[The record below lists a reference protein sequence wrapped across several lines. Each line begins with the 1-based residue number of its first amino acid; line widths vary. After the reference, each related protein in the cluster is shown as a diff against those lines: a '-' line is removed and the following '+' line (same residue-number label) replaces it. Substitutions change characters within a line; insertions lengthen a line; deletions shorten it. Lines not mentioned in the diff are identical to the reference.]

1 MRFFTGETRRDKVRS
16 ASAVVAGIT
25 VPAVLAVLA
34 IINPGVKIAEVDLN
48 DGAVWVTNAQGL
60 KLGRYNAKVQEL
72 NAGLIATDPGFD
84 VLQDAQTVLLSE
96 PTKLSVVDPASVT
109 LTTQAEIPAQSQV
122 SMRDGVVAVVAPDG
136 KVWVREVAALES
148 IDAATDP
155 DLDLG
160 GGARAVVTTD
170 GAVLAVDPADGAVHR
185 VETTADGV
193 QTTEAG
199 VLKDA
204 VGVVPDEVTAVGDTL
219 VMRAGSRLYG
229 EDWTRDLAD
238 QGGSLVLQQT
248 GPDSGVVLA
257 ATTTRLLKVDLRKGS
272 SSAIETTGNGA
283 PARPVALGAC
293 IYGAWA
299 SPTRNYVRECT
310 DGQPEIDDLAELTA
324 STTLVFRV
332 NRSVIVLND
341 TATGRMWLP
350 DDLPQV
356 QNPNWDDIQQQEEP
370 EDRQDES
377 DQLDTTQQ
385 LLSQCTDQSLP
396 PGASDDEIGVR
407 PGRTAIL
414 DVLGND
420 TAGECGI
427 IAISEFDAIPP
438 EFGSIESIYG
448 GRALQIVVAPDAQGT
463 ATFTYTITDGR
474 GQNPPST
481 ATVTLTARD
490 ASENNDPVQVRTGAA
505 EVEQGA
511 SLEYDALANFMDPD
525 GDDLVLVSAT
535 TDGTGTAR
543 ARQDGVVTFI
553 AEGDQLGRQTLQLV
567 VSDGTAQVAGTMT
580 VDVRAAGS
588 LPPTIDPVHAV
599 TYVGSPVEVDV
610 LASVHS
616 ASREPARLASVEEV
630 AGTTITPHLDDGRFV
645 FLATNPG
652 TYYVSFSVVAAPQQT
667 TGLARID
674 VRERPS
680 EPLPPVAV
688 RDIALLPSGGEVTI
702 DPLVNDVDPGGGV
715 LVLTSLTPQDG
726 SSLQVAVLEHRLVR
740 ITSRLTLTAP
750 ETVSYVISNGVAEAR
765 GEILV
770 VPVQPSAQQ
779 RAPVVH
785 DLDVSVRTGGVV
797 TIPALAA
804 AFDADGDTMTMVP
817 ELPEPLADGEGLLF
831 VSGDTLRYQA
841 PSSPMTVRAVFSVQD
856 SFGNIGSG
864 SVTISVHSSAPESKA
879 PPRPKDLTAR
889 TFSGETV
896 RIPVPLTGIDP
907 DGDGVTLLGQGD
919 TAPTKGRVVAVGA
932 DWIEYEAFPGEAGT
946 DTFTYAVEDW
956 VGQRSLATIRV
967 GIAARPG
974 DAMPIVARNDE
985 VTVQPGQR
993 VEVRVL
999 RNDVDPSGEELTLS
1013 PDLEVPAGI
1022 VARVDGRRIVVESP
1036 DTVTD
1041 PISIV
1046 YTVTNSRGGR
1056 ASAVLTLYIVENAV
1070 ISAPVARDVTVAPL
1084 EVVDKSTVEVN
1095 VLAVAENPSGPLSD
1109 LAVSVPSS
1117 HASVASVT
1125 ASGGVLVTLT
1135 DRAQTI
1141 PYLLTNTRPEA
1152 GGVKAYAF
1160 ISVPALGDFPPVLRP
1175 KTRELR
1181 VASGA
1186 ELTIPIAEF
1195 VQVGTGKTAR
1205 IGAAGQ
1211 VSATRSDGSDL
1222 IVDDVTLRYVSAPG
1236 YAGPAS
1242 ITFQVTDGASR
1253 DDSSGR
1259 RATLTLPITVFTED
1273 DYPPTFTPTTLDVG
1287 QGDAAT
1293 TVNLLAYTKGPQ
1305 GADAE
1310 QTYTF
1315 RAGGSATAGFSV
1327 SLDGTRLSVSV
1338 AADTPRGT
1346 VGSMPL
1352 ILGYGRSGSMQVE
1365 VPFRVTASGRVLA
1378 TASPF
1383 TILGS
1388 AGDETRVDVLTGSS
1402 NPFPGQPLTVTG
1414 AQVTAGTGTAAVS
1427 GSSVVVRPAEGFVGA
1442 LTVRYRLRDATNDP
1456 LREVEGLIT
1465 VNVRDKPAAPTA
1477 PRVGDVTSQ
1486 TVVLSWDAPV
1496 NNGAPI
1502 TGYRLTRNG
1511 GQTTLCA
1518 TTTCTVTGLTNGTDY
1533 TFTVSAQNAVGWSA
1547 ESAPSAKATPDAVPD
1562 VPGAPTLVAGDR
1574 QVTVSWAAPA
1584 NQGTPITQY
1593 TVMLSNGQ
1601 TRVVNATT
1609 AAFTGLDNG
1618 TAYTAQVRAH
1628 NGATPPEGGPW
1639 SRPSDTAVPA
1649 GLPGAPTV
1657 SVDGTSS
1664 SALGTYINIRWT
1676 AAPPNGAPIKSYR
1689 VAAYAGASLVSEQT
1703 VGADQLAWSLSNV
1716 TKGVD
1721 YTFRVSAFNGAG
1733 GGTGW
1738 GPAGEVTAASFSP
1751 PGAPGARPTTAQ
1763 DGATFNNGSVT
1774 YSWSA
1779 PAETGGQGVGISHY
1793 ELGGVNVGN
1802 VTTVTVGNLPGGQM
1816 SAAPTVR
1823 ACNTRGDCGETTTLS
1838 SATPRTVPIAPVV
1851 AINRIAGNYSRVAVS
1866 WSVADTGGADLNRYR
1881 FRVNGGAWQETNAT
1895 SADVDSPLTGVTVE
1909 VQARNAVG
1917 WSTEG
1922 AASGSPFQPQAPEAP
1937 AVTVEGVSGD
1947 GVVSFTWNA
1956 PASPGT
1962 SITGYEFR
1970 VFLPGADPAWT
1981 AAAPNEVNTRRTTVT
1996 VTAAGTYRV
2005 QVRAVNSVGAGAVG
2019 ETSAAYAPAVPTPT
2033 PTPDPAGPGGG

>member
-1 MRFFTGETRRDKVRS
+1 MKFFAGETRKEKVRS

-25 VPAVLAVLA
+25 VPAVLAILA

-72 NAGLIATDPGFD
+72 NGGLIATDPGFD

-96 PTKLSVVDPASVT
+96 PSRLSVVDPATVT
-109 LTTQAEIPAQSQV
+109 LTTQAELPAQSQV
-122 SMRDGVVAVVAPDG
+122 SMLDGVIAVVGPDG
-136 KVWVREVAALES
+136 KVWVRQVEALES
-148 IDAATDP
+148 IDAETTP

-160 GGARAVVTTD
+160 DGARAVVTAG
-170 GAVLAVDPADGAVHR
+170 GAVLAVDPTDGAVHR
-185 VETTADGV
+185 VDTSSGSSQVSEVGT
-193 QTTEAG
+193 
-199 VLKDA
+199 LKDA
-204 VGVVPDEVTAVGDTL
+204 TGVVPEEVTAVGDSL
-219 VMRAGSRLYG
+219 VMRAGSRLYTQS
-229 EDWTRDLAD
+229 WTRDLAD
-238 QGGSLVLQQT
+238 QGASLVLQQT
-248 GPDSGVVLA
+248 GPERDVVLA
-257 ATTTRLLKVDLRKGS
+257 ATATRLLSIDLGKGS
-272 SSAIETTGNGA
+272 SSAIETTGNGF
-283 PARPVALGAC
+283 PARPVSLGAC

-299 SPTRNYVRECT
+299 SPTKNYVRECT
-310 DGQPEIDDLAELTA
+310 GGEPEIADLAEVTSA
-324 STTLVFRV
+324 ETLVFRV

-341 TATGRMWLP
+341 TASGRMWLP

-356 QNPNWDDIQQQEEP
+356 QNPNWDDIEQQEEP

-377 DQLDTTQQ
+377 EQLETTEQ

-396 PGASDDEIGVR
+396 PGASDDDIGVR
-407 PGRTAIL
+407 PGRTAVL
-414 DVLGND
+414 DVLSND

-427 IAISEFDAIPP
+427 IAISEFDAISP
-438 EFGSIESIYG
+438 EFGMIESIYG

-481 ATVTLTARD
+481 ASVTLSARD
-490 ASENNDPVQVRTGAA
+490 ISENSDPVELRNGSA

-511 SLEYDALANFMDPD
+511 SLEYDALANFIDPD

-567 VSDGTAQVAGTMT
+567 VSDGRAQIAGTMT

-588 LPPTIDPVHAV
+588 LAPRIDPVHAE
-599 TYVGSPVEVDV
+599 TYVGSPVVVDV

-616 ASREPARLASVEEV
+616 ASREPARLASVDELP
-630 AGTTITPHLDDGRFV
+630 GTTIVPHLDDGRFL
-645 FLATNPG
+645 FTATNPG
-652 TYYVSFSVVAAPQQT
+652 TYYVSFTVVAAPQQA

-674 VRERPS
+674 VREWPTD
-680 EPLPPVAV
+680 PLPPVAV

-715 LVLTSLTPQDG
+715 LVLTSMTPQQG
-726 SSLQVAVLEHRLVR
+726 SSLQVAVLDHRLVR
-740 ITSRLTLTAP
+740 ITSRVALTAP
-750 ETVSYVISNGVAEAR
+750 ETISYVISNGVAEAR

-770 VPVQPSAQQ
+770 LPVQPSSLQ

-804 AFDADGDTMTMVP
+804 AFDADGDVVTMVP

-831 VSGDTLRYQA
+831 VSGDNLRYQA
-841 PSSPMTVRAVFSVQD
+841 PDSPVTVRAVFSVQD
-856 SFGNIGSG
+856 TFGNIGSG
-864 SVTISVHSSAPESKA
+864 QVTISVHSSAPESKA

-889 TFSGETV
+889 TFAGETV
-896 RIPVPLTGIDP
+896 RIPVPLVGIDG

-919 TAPTKGRVVAVGA
+919 TAPTKGRVVAIGA

-1013 PDLEVPAGI
+1013 DVLEVPPGI
-1022 VARVDGRRIVVESP
+1022 VARVEGRRIVVDTP
-1036 DTVTD
+1036 DQVTD

-1046 YTVTNSRGGR
+1046 YRVTNARGGQ

-1095 VLAVAENPSGPLSD
+1095 VLAVAENPSGPVSD
-1109 LAVSVPSS
+1109 LEVSVPAS
-1117 HASVASVT
+1117 HASVATVT
-1125 ASGGVLVTLT
+1125 ASGGVLVTLK

-1152 GGVKAYAF
+1152 NGVKAYAF

-1205 IGAAGQ
+1205 IAAAGQ
-1211 VSATRSDGSDL
+1211 VSATRSDGSEL
-1222 IVDDVTLRYVSAPG
+1222 IVDEGTLRYVSAPG

-1253 DDSSGR
+1253 DDANGR
-1259 RATLTLPITVFTED
+1259 RATLTLPITVYTED
-1273 DYPPTFTPTTLDVG
+1273 DYPPTFAPTTLDVG

-1293 TVNLLAYTKGPQ
+1293 TVNLLAYTKGPE
-1305 GADAE
+1305 GADAD

-1315 RAGGSATAGFSV
+1315 RAAGNATPGFVV
-1327 SLDGTRLSVSV
+1327 SIEGTRLSVSV
-1338 AADTPRGT
+1338 AADVARGT
-1346 VGSMPL
+1346 VGSMP
-1352 ILGYGRSGSMQVE
+1352 ITLGYGRSGTMEVQ
-1365 VPFRVTASGRVLA
+1365 VPFRVTASSRVLA

-1383 TILGS
+1383 ILVGN
-1388 AGDETRVDVLTGSS
+1388 AGEETRVDVLTGSS
-1402 NPFPGQPLTVTG
+1402 NPFPGQPLTVIG

-1427 GSSVVVRPAEGFVGA
+1427 GSSVVVRPGDGFVGE
-1442 LTVRYRLRDATNDP
+1442 LTVRYRLRDATDDP
-1456 LREVEGLIT
+1456 LREVEGRIS
-1465 VNVRDKPAAPTA
+1465 VVVRDRPAAPLA

-1486 TVVLSWDAPV
+1486 TVVLAWDAPA
-1496 NNGAPI
+1496 NNGTPI

-1511 GQTTLCA
+1511 GQTTMCA
-1518 TTTCTVTGLTNGTDY
+1518 TTTCTVTGLTNGQDY
-1533 TFTVSAQNAVGWSA
+1533 TFTVAAQNAVGWSA
-1547 ESAPSAKATPDAVPD
+1547 ESPVSAKATPDAVPD
-1562 VPGAPTLVAGDR
+1562 VPGAPTLTEGDG
-1574 QVTVSWAAPA
+1574 QVTVTWVAPA

-1593 TVMLSNGQ
+1593 TVMLSSGQ
-1601 TRVVNATT
+1601 SKVVNGTT
-1609 AAFTGLDNG
+1609 ATFSGLSNG

-1628 NGATPPEGGPW
+1628 NKATPPEGGPW
-1639 SRPSDTAVPA
+1639 SAPSRPVTPA
-1649 GLPGAPTV
+1649 GLPSAPTV
-1657 SVDGTSS
+1657 SAQRTENPLGGAITVSWTPGSWNGDNSGGFIVTMSGQGTQTREVGPDVTSTEF
-1664 SALGTYINIRWT
+1664 SAVNGVTYT
-1676 AAPPNGAPIKSYR
+1676 FS
-1689 VAAYAGASLVSEQT
+1689 VAAKNKAGT
-1703 VGADQLAWSLSNV
+1703 
-1716 TKGVD
+1716 
-1721 YTFRVSAFNGAG
+1721 
-1733 GGTGW
+1733 
-1738 GPAGEVTAASFSP
+1738 GPAGTATAQTYGT
-1751 PGAPGARPTTAQ
+1751 PGAPVGGAITPINGRDFGDAQ
-1763 DGATFNNGSVT
+1763 IRLN
-1774 YSWSA
+1774 WSA
-1779 PAETGGQGVGISHY
+1779 PAETGGIGIAYYLVGAERVYGTS
-1793 ELGGVNVGN
+1793 LVKGG
-1802 VTTVTVGNLPGGQM
+1802 LPGGVA
-1816 SAAPTVR
+1816 SPTYDVVACNFKDICGPKLVLGSATPLTKPAAPT
-1823 ACNTRGDCGETTTLS
+1823 
-1838 SATPRTVPIAPVV
+1838 IAV
-1851 AINRIAGNYSRVAVS
+1851 AGGFNQVAVT
-1866 WSVADTGGADLNRYR
+1866 VTGGGTGGADAALQYA
-1881 FRVNGGAWQETNAT
+1881 VGSGAWTPVP
-1895 SADVDSPLTGVTVE
+1895 SASFTVDVVLSAPENSRDVTV
-1909 VQARNAVG
+1909 R
-1917 WSTEG
+1917 
-1922 AASGSPFQPQAPEAP
+1922 
-1937 AVTVEGVSGD
+1937 
-1947 GVVSFTWNA
+1947 
-1956 PASPGT
+1956 
-1962 SITGYEFR
+1962 
-1970 VFLPGADPAWT
+1970 
-1981 AAAPNEVNTRRTTVT
+1981 
-1996 VTAAGTYRV
+1996 
-2005 QVRAVNSVGAGAVG
+2005 VRAVSSQGESPENSQRGRVERPREPGQPQNFTVTPGDPGSLVLAWSPAQDNGTPVTNYQYRILGNGLPGDWVPVGTVLTYTVNGLPPGRVDVELQAFNGAGAQW
-2019 ETSAAYAPAVPTPT
+2019 SPAASVKRVTVAAPTA
-2033 PTPDPAGPGGG
+2033 PGGG